1 MKLPQTAL
9 ALFLTLL
16 MGSAL
21 TAKEVINASA
31 APPVLQVTPA
41 QTIDVPVNIDLSALP
56 EALGSFTARV
66 RWDAEMLRFDGYTGG
81 QTPAFANPIVNDRHA
96 AAGEITFAHANPQG
110 ARGAVNVLNLRFT
123 VIGAEGTTGDIS
135 LYFTAMSAAGTFTD
149 LLPYLAAPKDFT
161 HQLTVVREKQ
171 KYELESFPN
180 PFNPTTQISYALPQA
195 GNVNITIY
203 NVLGQKVRVLVNQ
216 KQPAG
221 KYSVQWDSTNDA
233 GKVVPTGMYFLRMQV
248 GTFLAER
255 KLLLM
260 K

>member
-1 MKLPQTAL
+1 MKFRKFAF
-9 ALFLTLL
+9 ALFLALLTGSTL
-16 MGSAL
+16 M
-21 TAKEVINASA
+21 AKEVITASA

-66 RWDAEMLRFDGYTGG
+66 RWDAEMLKFDGYTGG
-81 QTPAFANPIVNDRHA
+81 QTAEFANPIVNDRNA

-110 ARGAVNVLNLRFT
+110 AEGAVNVLNLRFQ
-123 VIGAEGTTGDIS
+123 VIGAEGASGEIS
-135 LYFTAMSAAGTFTD
+135 LYFTAMSAAKTFTD
-149 LLPYLAAPKDFT
+149 LLPYLAVQKDFT
-161 HQLTVVREKQ
+161 HQLTVVREAL

-180 PFNPTTQISYALPQA
+180 PFNPATQISYALPEA
-195 GNVNITIY
+195 GDVNITIY

-216 KQPAG
+216 KQSGG
-221 KYSVQWDSTNDA
+221 KYAIQWNSTNDS
-233 GKVVPTGMYFLRMQV
+233 GQVVPTGMYFLRMQV
-248 GTFLAER
+248 GTYVAER